1 LKRLQIIFLIY
12 HFLLVHAGNVW
23 MIMAI
28 THQSIFLNKHLFVLH
43 LDFPLALQPHKIFLS
58 PSLWKGDPRNLL
70 AVVLSREEHG
80 YKLGTKSGVLRGLYT
95 RNQFELSDNNFLAKD
110 TSIFLNKHLFVLHLD
125 FPLALQ
131 PHFVKPW
138 PSHIEASLTAC
149 LREISVSS

>member
-1 LKRLQIIFLIY
+1 MQTKSKIRFDIKFHTNLQFFFFNLV

-23 MIMAI
+23 MTTAI
-28 THQSIFLNKHLFVLH
+28 TYQSIFST
-43 LDFPLALQPHKIFLS
+43 Q
-58 PSLWKGDPRNLL
+58 
-70 AVVLSREEHG
+70 
-80 YKLGTKSGVLRGLYT
+80 
-95 RNQFELSDNNFLAKD
+95 
-110 TSIFLNKHLFVLHLD
+110 TSFRVAY

>member
-1 LKRLQIIFLIY
+1 MQTKIRFDIKFHTNLQIIFLIY

-23 MIMAI
+23 MTMAI
-28 THQSIFLNKHLFVLH
+28 THQ
-43 LDFPLALQPHKIFLS
+43 
-58 PSLWKGDPRNLL
+58 
-70 AVVLSREEHG
+70 
-80 YKLGTKSGVLRGLYT
+80 
-95 RNQFELSDNNFLAKD
+95 
-110 TSIFLNKHLFVLHLD
+110 SIFLNKHLFVLHLD